1 MIRPR
6 TRSGWR
12 RLSVAVALYVASL
25 GIAAAAKVTT
35 TVGGVEGELKL
46 AVLAGLEL
54 NQYDGR
60 DVSAAQVRRLY
71 DRAQD
76 QVAAALVPYGYYDA
90 QVKGELKE
98 SPEGW
103 TAVLNVVP
111 GEAVK
116 VGTLNLKLDG
126 EARQLRPVRQALRAF
141 APQVGDAMSHAA
153 YERGKTAIQ
162 AALFATGFLDAQL
175 VTHKVSVTRGT
186 RTAVIDLA
194 WEPGQRYRVGET
206 IFEGAQ
212 FDDGFLDRYVPWK
225 QGDFYTQEQLLSL
238 QQRLTEADYFSM
250 VDVNPDIENA
260 QDGVVNI
267 LVKLAPAKRSIY
279 TGGIF
284 VGTDTGFGVRGGL
297 ERRWMNRRGHK
308 MKSEAIVAQR
318 LKTLSTL
325 YTIPMPGTDN
335 RSFNFGANFR
345 DEDTKTTRSKTTTI
359 VANETRQWMGFTRT
373 LGLKLQTGD
382 FEIGDRKLAVIRGNS
397 TVLYPEVGLTKKN
410 GDDPLFVRKGY
421 SFNVTARAGKKD
433 VLSDS
438 DFVQMRADAKYIRS
452 PAPRQRLI
460 LRGTIASTWASDF
473 DALPP
478 DLRFFAGGD
487 RSIRGFGYQTVGP
500 IEVVPRTAPLAPVGV
515 VIGGKNLVVASAEYE
530 YYFTRNWGA
539 AAFVDAGDAFSG
551 TKYNLKIG
559 AGLGVRW
566 RSPVGMVRFD
576 LGFPVKKESKQD
588 AALAPNVLD
597 RGLQIHLVIGP
608 DL

>member
-46 AVLAGLEL
+46 AVLAALEL
-54 NQYDGR
+54 DQYHDR

-71 DRAQD
+71 ERAQD

-111 GEAVK
+111 GEPVK
-116 VGTLNLKLDG
+116 VGTLSLKLEG
-126 EARQLRPVRQALRAF
+126 EATQLRPVRQALRAF

-162 AALFATGFLDAQL
+162 AALFATGFLDAQI
-175 VTHKVSVTRGT
+175 VTHKVSVTRTT
-186 RTAVIDLA
+186 RTAAIDLA

-206 IFEGAQ
+206 IFEGSQ
-212 FDDGFLDRYVPWK
+212 FNDGFLDRYVPWK

-238 QQRLTEADYFSM
+238 QQRLTEADYFAM

-267 LVKLAPAKRSIY
+267 LVKLGPAKRSIY

-308 MKSEAIVAQR
+308 LKSEAIVAQR

-325 YTIPMPGTDN
+325 YTIPLPGPDN
-335 RSFNFGANFR
+335 RSFNFGVNFR
-345 DEDTKTTRSKTTTI
+345 DEDTETTRSKTTTI
-359 VANETRQWMGFTRT
+359 VANETRQWMGFIRT

-438 DFVQMRADAKYIRS
+438 DFVQVRADAKYIRS

-460 LRGTIASTWASDF
+460 LRGTVASTWASDF
-473 DALPP
+473 AALPP

-500 IEVVPRTAPLAPVGV
+500 IQVVDRASPLSPVGV

-576 LGFPVKKESKQD
+576 LGFPVKKESKEI

>member
-35 TVGGVEGELKL
+35 TVGGVDGELKL
-46 AVLAGLEL
+46 AVLAALEL

-71 DRAQD
+71 DHAPD
-76 QVAAALVPYGYYDA
+76 QVASALVPYGYYDA

-111 GEAVK
+111 GEPVK
-116 VGTLNLKLDG
+116 VGTLNLKLEG
-126 EARQLRPVRQALRAF
+126 EASKLRPVRQALRAF

-162 AALFATGFLDAQL
+162 AALFASGFLDAKL

-186 RTAVIDLA
+186 RTAVIDLT
-194 WEPGQRYRVGET
+194 WEPGQRYRVGDT

-473 DALPP
+473 DQLPP

-500 IEVVPRTAPLAPVGV
+500 LEVVPRTPPLAPVGV
-515 VIGGKNLVVASAEYE
+515 VIGGKNLLVASAEYE

-551 TKYNLKIG
+551 TDYNLKIG

-576 LGFPVKKESKQD
+576 LGYPVKKEPKEQ

>member
-12 RLSVAVALYVASL
+12 RLSAAVALYVASL
-25 GIAAAAKVTT
+25 GMAVAAKVTT
-35 TVGGVEGELKL
+35 TVGGIEGELKL
-46 AVLAGLEL
+46 AVLAALEL

-71 DRAQD
+71 DRAPD

-116 VGTLNLKLDG
+116 VETLNLKLEG

-141 APQVGDAMSHAA
+141 APQVGDPLSHAA

-162 AALFATGFLDAQL
+162 ASLFASGFLDAQL
-175 VTHKVSVTRGT
+175 VTHKVSVARGT
-186 RTAVIDLA
+186 RKAVIDLA
-194 WEPGQRYRVGET
+194 WEPGQRYRVGQT
-206 IFEGAQ
+206 IFEGSQ
-212 FDDGFLDRYVPWK
+212 FSDGFLERYVPWQ
-225 QGDFYTQEQLLSL
+225 QGDFYTQEQLLAL
-238 QQRLTEADYFSM
+238 QQRLTEADYFAM

-308 MKSEAIVAQR
+308 MKSEVIVAQR
-318 LKTLSTL
+318 LKTASTL
-325 YTIPMPGTDN
+325 YTIPLPGPDN
-335 RSFNFGANFR
+335 RSFNFGVNFR
-345 DEDTKTTRSKTTTI
+345 DEDTETTRSKTTSL

-421 SFNVTARAGKKD
+421 SFNVIARAGKKD

-438 DFVQMRADAKYIRS
+438 DFFQMRADAKYIRS

-460 LRGTIASTWASDF
+460 LRGTVASTWASDF

-500 IEVVPRTAPLAPVGV
+500 VQVVGRTPPLSPVGV

-530 YYFTRNWGA
+530 YYFSRNWGA

-551 TKYNLKIG
+551 TKYDLKVG
-559 AGLGVRW
+559 AGLGLRW

-576 LGFPVKKESKQD
+576 LGYPVKKESKEV